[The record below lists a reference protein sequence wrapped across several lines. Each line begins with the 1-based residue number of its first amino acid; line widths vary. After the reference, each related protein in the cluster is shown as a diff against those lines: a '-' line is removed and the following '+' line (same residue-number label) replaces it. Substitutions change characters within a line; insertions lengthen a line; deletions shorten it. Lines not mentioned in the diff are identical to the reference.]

1 MKSHYSNLILVAQ
14 RLAVLIIGLSLSLAI
29 GAKKFDEISFD
40 QVQEIKKG
48 KAESYVTANGE
59 KFIVGQTITIGKPKV
74 ENERHYQFLELFLNG
89 WVGYMPMTVAQS
101 AGQEVKIQKITF
113 KDGKVTIHSKWKNR
127 RLRITDFESALEFG
141 EIISRIQIPKKVA
154 ISKLKEAKEL
164 LDLEVISQEEYD
176 ELKESLMP
184 FLKQD

>member
-1 MKSHYSNLILVAQ
+1 MKSHYSNLILISQ

-59 KFIVGQTITIGKPKV
+59 KFIVGQTITFGKPRKGTNYHFLIVSMLAGDIPVGGKWEGKEV
-74 ENERHYQFLELFLNG
+74 EIK
-89 WVGYMPMTVAQS
+89 
-101 AGQEVKIQKITF
+101 KINF
-113 KDGKVTIHSKWKNR
+113 KEGKVTIRAKFMRYK
-127 RLRITDFESALEFG
+127 LLVTDFESALQFG
-141 EIISRIQIPKKVA
+141 EIISSIIMTRNAA

-164 LDLEVISQEEYD
+164 LALEVISEEEY
-176 ELKESLMP
+176 EKLKESLMP
-184 FLKQD
+184 ILKQD